1 MMLKTLFFLV
11 AFTAS
16 CAATAAPL
24 ALKDGDII
32 FHTSRSA
39 QSLAIQRAT
48 GSKYSHMGLV
58 VHRDGKPFVFE
69 AISTVQFTPLARW
82 MARGDGGRF
91 VVKRLKTAETTLQPK
106 ALQKLLTEAQRF
118 AGRPYDLTFGWADD
132 RIYCSELVW
141 KAYDRALG
149 IQIGELA
156 RVRDFNL
163 TDPAVR
169 AKMRER
175 YGKNIPLDEPVI
187 SPAAM
192 FDSALLVTVAAR

>member
-1 MMLKTLFFLV
+1 MLKTLFFLA

-16 CAATAAPL
+16 YAATAAPL
-24 ALKDGDII
+24 MLKDGDII

-39 QSLAIQRAT
+39 QSSAIQRAT

-82 MARGDGGRF
+82 TARGDGGRF
-91 VVKRLKTAETTLQPK
+91 VAKRLKKAETTLQPK

-118 AGRPYDLTFGWADD
+118 TGRTYDLTFGWADD

-192 FDSALLVTVAAR
+192 FDSTLLVTVAKR